1 MSLKSIP
8 PSLSSLLSQAAS
20 RKHYTKDGIT
30 GDYFGER
37 MLRKTHTKKAIH
49 AMSTAQFQAA
59 KKAVHNTS
67 DKSHQSHAGRHT
79 RTNFDADLMNS
90 VRARDKAWQAAQE
103 LLGHSHAIFNPPL
116 KGKNKSRT
124 VTAAHGSL
132 KTIKGLHKTL
142 NLTAW
147 RLEEDIADLHHLT
160 DEQRT
165 AVLAVLKTLIESIQ
179 AWAKQKGRS
188 K

>member
-1 MSLKSIP
+1 
-8 PSLSSLLSQAAS
+8 
-20 RKHYTKDGIT
+20 
-30 GDYFGER
+30 
-37 MLRKTHTKKAIH
+37 
-49 AMSTAQFQAA
+49 
-59 KKAVHNTS
+59 
-67 DKSHQSHAGRHT
+67 
-79 RTNFDADLMNS
+79 MNS
-90 VRARDKAWQAAQE
+90 VRTRDEAWKAAQE

-179 AWAKQKGRS
+179 AWNKQRIG
-188 K
+188 

>member
-1 MSLKSIP
+1 
-8 PSLSSLLSQAAS
+8 LSQAAS
-20 RKHYTKDGIT
+20 RKHYQKDGIT
-30 GDYFGER
+30 GDFMGED

-49 AMSTAQFQAA
+49 AMSAAQFQAA
-59 KKAVHNTS
+59 KKVVHITS
-67 DKSHQSHAGRHT
+67 DKSHQSHAGRRT

-90 VRARDKAWQAAQE
+90 VRTRDKAWQAAQE
-103 LLGHSHAIFNPPL
+103 LLGHSHAIFHPTL
-116 KGKNKSRT
+116 KGKNASRT
-124 VTAAHGSL
+124 VTAAHGSI
-132 KTIKGLHKTL
+132 KTIKKLHKTL
-142 NLTAW
+142 SLTAW
-147 RLEEDIADLHHLT
+147 RLEEDITDLHHLT

>member
-1 MSLKSIP
+1 M
-8 PSLSSLLSQAAS
+8 
-20 RKHYTKDGIT
+20 
-30 GDYFGER
+30 GED

-49 AMSTAQFQAA
+49 AMSAAQFQAA
-59 KKAVHNTS
+59 KKVVHNTS
-67 DKSHQSHAGRHT
+67 DKNHQSHAGRHT

-103 LLGHSHAIFNPPL
+103 LLGHSHAIFNPTL
-116 KGKNKSRT
+116 TGKNKSRT
-124 VTAAHGSL
+124 VTAAHAKL

-179 AWAKQKGRS
+179 AWNKQRIG
-188 K
+188 